1 MNCEFTE
8 KVSSLIDGELSAEES
23 ERVRTH
29 IAVCA
34 SCKAARE
41 DFLLLRREIKDS
53 AFIFAPDKGARR
65 TENSGNGFIFGRK
78 ITLPAPIFAAL
89 LLTLIAVSGSLI
101 SSKLKRSE
109 QIITGGTIKKSSDT
123 DDNEPKS
130 SNAESIAKFDG
141 GGRAE
146 IYVRRNQPTTDVGK

>member
-23 ERVRTH
+23 ELFRTH
-29 IAVCA
+29 IAGCA
-34 SCKAARE
+34 SCEAARE

-53 AFIFAPDKGARR
+53 AFIYVPGKGARQAEKLR
-65 TENSGNGFIFGRK
+65 DGFIFGRK
-78 ITLPAPIFAAL
+78 ITLPAPVFGAL
-89 LLTLIAVSGSLI
+89 LLTLFVLSGWLI

-109 QIITGGTIKKSSDT
+109 QIITANAIESSPSTEYD
-123 DDNEPKS
+123 EQKS

-146 IYVRRNQPTTDVGK
+146 IYVRRNQPATDAGK